1 MLRIKPRTQC
11 VALFAGFLLVCSP
24 GNAAELDIPGN
35 YGNEAGCRHAAT
47 GDFEGDDLLLLTRR
61 DVSTYATLCSFV
73 HLYPAEADSHVAV
86 VTCGH
91 EGEGYTTLG
100 LMRVQKDPDGV
111 DAYHIFD
118 EDGATW
124 GKAGRCP

>member
-1 MLRIKPRTQC
+1 LKRPSCLSALLSLT
-11 VALFAGFLLVCSP
+11 VAVGVPAIS
-24 GNAAELDIPGN
+24 AELDIPGN

-118 EDGATW
+118 EDGSTW

>member
-1 MLRIKPRTQC
+1 MKRPSCLSALLSLT
-11 VALFAGFLLVCSP
+11 VAVGVPAIS
-24 GNAAELDIPGN
+24 AELDIPGN

>member
-1 MLRIKPRTQC
+1 LKRPSCLSALLSLT
-11 VALFAGFLLVCSP
+11 VAVGVPAIS
-24 GNAAELDIPGN
+24 AELDIPGN

>member
-1 MLRIKPRTQC
+1 MKRPSCLSALLSLT
-11 VALFAGFLLVCSP
+11 VAVGVPAIS
-24 GNAAELDIPGN
+24 AELDIPGN

-61 DVSTYATLCSFV
+61 DVSTYATLCSFA

>member
-1 MLRIKPRTQC
+1 MKRPSCLSALLSLT
-11 VALFAGFLLVCSP
+11 VAVGVPAIS
-24 GNAAELDIPGN
+24 AELDIPGN

-73 HLYPAEADSHVAV
+73 HIYPAEADSHVAV

-111 DAYHIFD
+111 DAYHIFG
-118 EDGATW
+118 EDGSTW